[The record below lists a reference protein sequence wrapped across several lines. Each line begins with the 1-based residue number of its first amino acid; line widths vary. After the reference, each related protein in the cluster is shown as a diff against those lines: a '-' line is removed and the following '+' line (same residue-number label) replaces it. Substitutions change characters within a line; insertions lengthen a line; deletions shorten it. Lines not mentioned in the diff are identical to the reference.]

1 MAEDVIAR
9 YLLDLSTLKGQV
21 QELERTFNKA
31 EGAASTSAKKVS
43 TSFNQAATS
52 AKSSLQGIGE
62 SIIAAFAVREVIN
75 FAKEAVNAF
84 AKAESQVNQLK
95 FAITKIG
102 GESDAAFGKLI
113 TQAKEL
119 ASITFFDDED
129 IAQAQALQAQ
139 FGLNSDQ
146 IQKLTPLI
154 LELSVATGQDLPA
167 ATQTALQAITGQ
179 TRGLK
184 VVGAAF
190 KDTGSLT
197 ENFNIL
203 TENLSKLQGT
213 AAQALDTTAGAIKRN
228 AVEIENANE
237 KIGEK
242 LAPALV
248 KLNSLFLDLKG
259 ALASFVVDFADFV
272 GGSDAPKKFDDI
284 AKAAKASNDV
294 LVESFKKQF
303 EGLDP
308 KSISDK
314 LDFVTEKFNDYKN
327 DLKNI
332 DDQIAAN
339 NLKAANL
346 PIDTNR
352 KANLEAIKKE
362 NDELRIQRSVVA
374 DAQKQYSSQVIA
386 LIQLSRQGGTV
397 TKQQATDIESLTKLS
412 IEQLK
417 ALQDQLENNGN
428 NGIANQDALKNIDDV
443 IKAKLEAE
451 KKFGSDQIKLRSD
464 ALQKLKD
471 LDEKANQQSLEGL
484 AESEAKKLE
493 IQRDAQLKLINDTAR
508 QAGGGKDVEAI
519 RLSAVVATN
528 KFYNKQIVDAN
539 QKAAD
544 DLFKILQEEVDKENN
559 LKEKNQA
566 IDLSRIDRDTQREII
581 ALKTKY
587 NELGDFSEDAEKKLQ
602 DRILNAE
609 IDGINKK
616 LLAVQKGSDKELELK
631 NELQDK
637 LSELGKQDPPKIA
650 FFDREDIQ
658 RSIDLAQQ
666 LVGTLNELYQQ
677 AANEQIAQIERVK
690 EAEIKALDD
699 QLSANQRNLDDRKIG
714 AREFRQTEDRL
725 IKQKQAAEETARKK
739 EIEIKRKQD
748 IANRA
753 QKLFEITIATAR
765 AIAEVSP
772 NPDLI
777 ALAAVLGAAQTAVV
791 LGTPLPQYAKG
802 TKYVDKE
809 SRFAPGIDTVPAML
823 TRGERVITAKD
834 NKEHWELYEAVSNK
848 RLNDY
853 VLKKYVTPALLK
865 AQSTAK
871 ITDQRTF
878 AENVAYSLSLNEKSL
893 ASEIASA
900 INKDNEWRT
909 RRGQKVIGMD
919 DLIETIKSTS
929 KPQYRRN

>member
-9 YLLDLSTLKGQV
+9 YVLDLNTLKGQV

-43 TSFNQAATS
+43 ASFNQASTS
-52 AKSSLQGIGE
+52 AKNSLQGIGE

-197 ENFNIL
+197 ENFNVL
-203 TENLSKLQGT
+203 TEKLSKLQGT

-314 LDFVTEKFNDYKN
+314 LDFVTEKFNDYKS
-327 DLKNI
+327 DLKKI

-352 KANLEAIKKE
+352 KANLDAIKKE
-362 NDELRIQRSVVA
+362 NDELRIQRSIVA
-374 DAQKQYSSQVIA
+374 DAEKQYSSQVIA

-451 KKFGSDQIKLRSD
+451 KKFGADQVKLRSD

-471 LDEKANQQSLEGL
+471 LDDKANQQSLEGL

-528 KFYNKQIVDAN
+528 NFYNKQIKDAN

-544 DLFKILQEEVDKENN
+544 ELFKILQDEVDKENN
-559 LKEKNQA
+559 LKDKNSQVD
-566 IDLSRIDRDTQREII
+566 IDRIDKTTQKKII
-581 ALKTKY
+581 ALK
-587 NELGDFSEDAEKKLQ
+587 NQFNDVGDFSGDAEKKLQ
-602 DRILNAE
+602 DDILKEE
-609 IDGINKK
+609 ISGIEAK
-616 LLAVQKGSDKELELK
+616 LLVVKKGSKEEL
-631 NELQDK
+631 NLREQLADK
-637 LSELGKQDPPKIA
+637 LNQLGQDPPKVKW
-650 FFDREDIQ
+650 FDREDVQ
-658 RSIDLAQQ
+658 KGIDLAQQ

-772 NPDLI
+772 NPYLI

-893 ASEIASA
+893 ATEIASA

>member
-9 YLLDLSTLKGQV
+9 YVLDLNTLKGQV
-21 QELERTFNKA
+21 QELERLYGKTGTAAEKASSTAKKAFGSIGDSVASIGAGIVAAFSIQQIIAFGKEAINEFSKA
-31 EGAASTSAKKVS
+31 EDASNKLA
-43 TSFNQAATS
+43 F
-52 AKSSLQGIGE
+52 
-62 SIIAAFAVREVIN
+62 SI
-75 FAKEAVNAF
+75 K
-84 AKAESQVNQLK
+84 
-95 FAITKIG
+95 KIG
-102 GESDAAFGKLI
+102 GEGDAAFKELI
-113 TQAKEL
+113 TQAEKL
-119 ASITFFDDED
+119 SNISIFDKTD
-129 IAQAQALQAQ
+129 ILNAQALQAQ
-139 FGLNSDQ
+139 FGLTSDE
-146 IQKLTPLI
+146 IKKLTPQI
-154 LELSVATGQDLPA
+154 LDLASVTGQDLA
-167 ATQTALQAITGQ
+167 SATNIAIDAI
-179 TRGLK
+179 RGRMSPELK
-184 VVGAAF
+184 RAGIQF
-190 KDTGSLT
+190 QDTGKELS
-197 ENFNIL
+197 NFNEL
-203 TENLSKLQGT
+203 TKQLEKIQGATAEAVNSTSGSLKNQEKEISNLKEQ
-213 AAQALDTTAGAIKRN
+213 
-228 AVEIENANE
+228 
-237 KIGEK
+237 IGEK
-242 LAPALV
+242 LAPVFV
-248 KLNSLFLDLKG
+248 KLK
-259 ALASFVVDFADFV
+259 LAVVDAAKNIVDFFITVDSVTKRKQDISNVADFILA
-272 GGSDAPKKFDDI
+272 DT
-284 AKAAKASNDV
+284 
-294 LVESFKKQF
+294 LV
-303 EGLDP
+303 
-308 KSISDK
+308 
-314 LDFVTEKFNDYKN
+314 T
-327 DLKNI
+327 
-332 DDQIAAN
+332 A
-339 NLKAANL
+339 
-346 PIDTNR
+346 
-352 KANLEAIKKE
+352 
-362 NDELRIQRSVVA
+362 
-374 DAQKQYSSQVIA
+374 
-386 LIQLSRQGGTV
+386 
-397 TKQQATDIESLTKLS
+397 
-412 IEQLK
+412 EQLK
-417 ALQDQLENNGN
+417 GTYNEVALN
-428 NGIANQDALKNIDDV
+428 IAATAEKIRKIKESSKTEKLSFGDAKEVANLNLYLQKQVNYRDAIAEAIER
-443 IKAKLEAE
+443 IKAKE
-451 KKFGSDQIKLRSD
+451 KKASDDAIRNSKIEILQKENLLSLSKDQLQAEIDILNSRSDKNSPEIKDEISRRQDRIDKIKEIEAKAEEDAIKLRAD

-471 LDEKANQQSLEGL
+471 LDDKANQQSLEGL

-493 IQRDAQLKLINDTAR
+493 IQRDAKLKLINDTAR

-528 KFYNKQIVDAN
+528 KFYNKQIKDAN

-544 DLFKILQEEVDKENN
+544 DLFKILQDEVDKEND

-637 LSELGKQDPPKIA
+637 LNQLGGGQDQPNKLKA
-650 FFDREDIQ
+650 FFDKKEVQ
-658 RSIDLAQQ
+658 EAIDLSQQ

-772 NPDLI
+772 NPYLI

>member
-9 YLLDLSTLKGQV
+9 YVLDLNTLKGQV
-21 QELERTFNKA
+21 QELEKTFNKA

-43 TSFNQAATS
+43 ASFNQAATS

-197 ENFNIL
+197 ENFNVL
-203 TENLSKLQGT
+203 TEKLSKLQGT
-213 AAQALDTTAGAIKRN
+213 AAQALDTTAGAIRRN
-228 AVEIENANE
+228 AVEVENANE

-248 KLNSLFLDLKG
+248 KLNSLFLDLKD

-272 GGSDAPKKFDDI
+272 GGSDAPKKFDDL

-314 LDFVTEKFNDYKN
+314 LDFVTEKFNDYKS
-327 DLKNI
+327 DLQKI

-352 KANLEAIKKE
+352 KANLDAIKKE

-374 DAQKQYSSQVIA
+374 EAQKQYSSQVIA

-443 IKAKLEAE
+443 GEKVAASIVEFFSHPDTRLLISQLALAGVNLENTQKSETNLGALQG
-451 KKFGSDQIKLRSD
+451 KTFLFTGTMNMKRSD
-464 ALQKLKD
+464 AEALVESKGGKLLSGVSSKLNYLVVGED
-471 LDEKANQQSLEGL
+471 AGSKLDK
-484 AESEAKKLE
+484 AKKLGSVH
-493 IQRDAQLKLINDTAR
+493 I
-508 QAGGGKDVEAI
+508 
-519 RLSAVVATN
+519 LS
-528 KFYNKQIVDAN
+528 
-539 QKAAD
+539 
-544 DLFKILQEEVDKENN
+544 EEEFLVFVN
-559 LKEKNQA
+559 
-566 IDLSRIDRDTQREII
+566 S
-581 ALKTKY
+581 
-587 NELGDFSEDAEKKLQ
+587 
-602 DRILNAE
+602 
-609 IDGINKK
+609 
-616 LLAVQKGSDKELELK
+616 
-631 NELQDK
+631 ELQ
-637 LSELGKQDPPKIA
+637 
-650 FFDREDIQ
+650 
-658 RSIDLAQQ
+658 
-666 LVGTLNELYQQ
+666 
-677 AANEQIAQIERVK
+677 
-690 EAEIKALDD
+690 
-699 QLSANQRNLDDRKIG
+699 
-714 AREFRQTEDRL
+714 
-725 IKQKQAAEETARKK
+725 
-739 EIEIKRKQD
+739 
-748 IANRA
+748 
-753 QKLFEITIATAR
+753 
-765 AIAEVSP
+765 
-772 NPDLI
+772 
-777 ALAAVLGAAQTAVV
+777 
-791 LGTPLPQYAKG
+791 
-802 TKYVDKE
+802 
-809 SRFAPGIDTVPAML
+809 
-823 TRGERVITAKD
+823 
-834 NKEHWELYEAVSNK
+834 
-848 RLNDY
+848 
-853 VLKKYVTPALLK
+853 
-865 AQSTAK
+865 
-871 ITDQRTF
+871 
-878 AENVAYSLSLNEKSL
+878 
-893 ASEIASA
+893 
-900 INKDNEWRT
+900 
-909 RRGQKVIGMD
+909 
-919 DLIETIKSTS
+919 
-929 KPQYRRN
+929 

>member
-9 YLLDLSTLKGQV
+9 YVLDLNTLKGQV
-21 QELERTFNKA
+21 QELERLYGKTGTAAEKASSTAKKAFGSIGDSVASIGAGIVAAFSIQQIIAFGKEAINEFSKA
-31 EGAASTSAKKVS
+31 EDASNKLA
-43 TSFNQAATS
+43 F
-52 AKSSLQGIGE
+52 
-62 SIIAAFAVREVIN
+62 SI
-75 FAKEAVNAF
+75 K
-84 AKAESQVNQLK
+84 
-95 FAITKIG
+95 KIG
-102 GESDAAFGKLI
+102 GEGDAAFKELI
-113 TQAKEL
+113 TQAEKL
-119 ASITFFDDED
+119 SNISIFDKTD
-129 IAQAQALQAQ
+129 ILNAQALQAQ
-139 FGLNSDQ
+139 FGLTSDE
-146 IQKLTPLI
+146 IKKLTPQI
-154 LELSVATGQDLPA
+154 LDLASVTGQDLA
-167 ATQTALQAITGQ
+167 SATNIAIDAI
-179 TRGLK
+179 RGRMSPELK
-184 VVGAAF
+184 RAGIQF
-190 KDTGSLT
+190 QDTGKELS
-197 ENFNIL
+197 NFNEL
-203 TENLSKLQGT
+203 TKQLEKIQGATAEAVNSTSGSLKNQEKEISNLKEQ
-213 AAQALDTTAGAIKRN
+213 
-228 AVEIENANE
+228 
-237 KIGEK
+237 IGEK
-242 LAPALV
+242 LAPVFV
-248 KLNSLFLDLKG
+248 KLK
-259 ALASFVVDFADFV
+259 LAVVDAAKNIVDFFITVDSVTKRKQDISNVADFILQDTLVTADQLRGTYNEVALNIATTAEKIRKIKESSKTEKLSV
-272 GGSDAPKKFDDI
+272 GDAKEVANLNLYLQKQVNYRDAIAEAIERIKAKEKKASDDAIRNSKIEILQKENLLSLSKDQLQAEIDI
-284 AKAAKASNDV
+284 LNSRSDKNSPEIKDEISRRQDRIDKIKEIEAKAA
-294 LVESFKKQF
+294 E
-303 EGLDP
+303 
-308 KSISDK
+308 
-314 LDFVTEKFNDYKN
+314 
-327 DLKNI
+327 
-332 DDQIAAN
+332 
-339 NLKAANL
+339 
-346 PIDTNR
+346 
-352 KANLEAIKKE
+352 
-362 NDELRIQRSVVA
+362 
-374 DAQKQYSSQVIA
+374 
-386 LIQLSRQGGTV
+386 
-397 TKQQATDIESLTKLS
+397 
-412 IEQLK
+412 
-417 ALQDQLENNGN
+417 
-428 NGIANQDALKNIDDV
+428 DALKSR
-443 IKAKLEAE
+443 A
-451 KKFGSDQIKLRSD
+451 D

-471 LDEKANQQSLEGL
+471 LDDKANQQSLEGL

-528 KFYNKQIVDAN
+528 KFYNKQIKDAN

-544 DLFKILQEEVDKENN
+544 DLFKILQDEVDKENN
-559 LKEKNQA
+559 LKDKNSQ
-566 IDLSRIDRDTQREII
+566 IDIDRIDKTTQKKII
-581 ALKTKY
+581 ALK
-587 NELGDFSEDAEKKLQ
+587 NQFNDVGDFSGDAEKKLQ
-602 DRILNAE
+602 DDILKEE
-609 IDGINKK
+609 ISGIEAK
-616 LLAVQKGSDKELELK
+616 LLVVEKGSKEEL
-631 NELQDK
+631 NLRQQLADK
-637 LSELGKQDPPKIA
+637 LNQLGQDPPKVKW
-650 FFDREDIQ
+650 FDREDVQ
-658 RSIDLAQQ
+658 KGIDLAQQ

-772 NPDLI
+772 NPYLI